1 MKRIAAASP
10 ARSSPA
16 RIRNIK
22 EAGVVGMG
30 PGGLFGGTGGPST
43 PATVNLEGGPPP
55 RAEDAYGSGSCSY
68 SVNSYPTT
76 EKWYCVAAYRLEQP
90 EDGFD
95 GDPGGHR
102 AVRRVP
108 CRHKFPASNGL
119 RGAIIEAQTNS
130 FDNVDLRGAPVGA
143 DQHLQRHGT
152 L

>member
-30 PGGLFGGTGGPST
+30 PGGLFGGTGGSST

-55 RAEDAYGSGSCSY
+55 RAEDACGSGSCSY
-68 SVNSYPTT
+68 SVNSQPTT
-76 EKWYCVAAYRLEQP
+76 ENGTAPPPTCLEQP
-90 EDGFD
+90 EHGLD
-95 GDPGGHR
+95 GDPGGNR

-119 RGAIIEAQTNS
+119 RGAPI
-130 FDNVDLRGAPVGA
+130 GA